1 MIFLARA
8 DLKAI
13 TDAAEAVYPHECCGL
28 LVGRR
33 EGADAIVVTRVCPSP
48 NVTQDDAR
56 DSFEVSPQLRFD
68 VMRALNEGGP
78 ERIVGHYH
86 SHPDHPAQPSARDL
100 ERAWEPD
107 LVWLITAVAGGQ
119 AIHTTAHVLDAEG
132 RQFREVPLRTLDW
145 QPYPSRVPPGPG
157 TDGPG

>member
-1 MIFLARA
+1 MIFIARA

-13 TDAAEAVYPHECCGL
+13 CDAAETAYPRECCGL

-33 EGADAIVVTRVCPSP
+33 KGADEVRVTRVCPSA
-48 NVTQDDAR
+48 NVTATDAR

-68 VMRALNEGGP
+68 VMRELGDGP
-78 ERIVGHYH
+78 ECIVGHYH
-86 SHPDHPAQPSARDL
+86 SHPDHPAQPSVRDL

-107 LVWLITAVAGGQ
+107 LVWLIVAVLGGQ
-119 AIHTTAHVLDAEG
+119 AIHATAHVLDVEG

-145 QPYPSRVPPGPG
+145 QPYPERPPPGP
-157 TDGPG
+157 TKAESA

>member
-1 MIFLARA
+1 MILLSRA
-8 DLKAI
+8 DLKTIA
-13 TDAAEAVYPHECCGL
+13 DVAEAAYPRECCGL

-33 EGADAIVVTRVCPSP
+33 EGADAVVVTRVCPSP
-48 NVTQDDAR
+48 NVTEEDAR

-68 VMRALNEGGP
+68 LMRELGEGP

-86 SHPDHPAQPSARDL
+86 SHPDHPAQPSVRDL

-145 QPYPSRVPPGPG
+145 QPYPCRLAPGPRA
-157 TDGPG
+157 DGQG

>member
-1 MIFLARA
+1 VIFLIRT

-13 TDAAEAVYPHECCGL
+13 TDAAEAAYPRECCGL

-33 EGADAIVVTRVCPSP
+33 EGADAVVVTRVCPSP
-48 NVTQDDAR
+48 NVTEDDAR

-68 VMRALNEGGP
+68 VMRALGEGP

-107 LVWLITAVAGGQ
+107 LVWLITAVLGGQ
-119 AIHTTAHVLDAEG
+119 AIHTTAHVLDAEA
-132 RQFREVPLRTLDW
+132 RQFREVALRTLDW
-145 QPYPSRVPPGPG
+145 QPYPCRLPPGLG
-157 TDGPG
+157 ADDRR